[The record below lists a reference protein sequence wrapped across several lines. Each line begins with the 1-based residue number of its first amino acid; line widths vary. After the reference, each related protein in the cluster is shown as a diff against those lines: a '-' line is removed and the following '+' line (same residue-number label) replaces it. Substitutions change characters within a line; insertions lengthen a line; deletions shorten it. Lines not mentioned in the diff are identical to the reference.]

1 MWGMNP
7 SLITFL
13 GIAFIFVC
21 TTAGSAMVFFFKKEM
36 NEKAKKIFL
45 GFAAGVMIAASVWGL
60 LNPAIAQAEATGS
73 IGWIPAAF
81 GFLGG
86 GAFLLLMDILLPHLH
101 IGGDRPEGLKA
112 SWNRTTMLVL
122 AVALHN
128 IPEGLAV
135 GFAFGLALEL
145 GTAPA
150 LAAAVGLAIGIGL
163 QNFPEGA
170 AVSLPLKNE
179 KLSSAK
185 SFWLGTL
192 TGALEPVAAGIGLL
206 LSAALTAIMP
216 WFLSFAAG
224 AMIYVV
230 VEELIP
236 EAHLGDHSN
245 AGTIAVMIGFV
256 MMMVLDVALG

>member
-1 MWGMNP
+1 MWGIKPEWMAV
-7 SLITFL
+7 L
-13 GIAFIFVC
+13 GIAFIFIC
-21 TTAGSAMVFFFKKEM
+21 TTAGSAMVFFFKHEM

-60 LNPAIAQAEATGS
+60 LNPAIQQAEDTGN

-81 GFLGG
+81 GFLAG
-86 GAFLLLMDILLPHLH
+86 GAFLLMMDLLLPHLH
-101 IGGDRPEGLKA
+101 IGGDRPEGLKS
-112 SWNRTTMLVL
+112 SWNRTTMLVF
-122 AVALHN
+122 AVGIHN

-135 GFAFGLALEL
+135 GFAFGLAFK
-145 GTAPA
+145 TATVPA

-170 AVSLPLKNE
+170 AVSLPLRNE
-179 KLSSAK
+179 NLSTRK

-192 TGALEPVAAGIGLL
+192 TGVLEPVAAVIGLL
-206 LSAALTAIMP
+206 LSAALASIMP
-216 WFLSFAAG
+216 WFLAFAAG
-224 AMIYVV
+224 AMMYVV

-236 EAHLGDHSN
+236 EAHLGEHSN

-256 MMMVLDVALG
+256 LMMILDVALG

>member
-1 MWGMNP
+1 MWGLDP
-7 SLITFL
+7 KWVAFL

-21 TTAGSAMVFFFKKEM
+21 TTAGAAMVFFFKHEM

-45 GFAAGVMIAASVWGL
+45 GFAAGVMIAASMWGL
-60 LNPAIAQAEATGS
+60 LNPAIEQAEATGHV
-73 IGWIPAAF
+73 GWIPAAL
-81 GFLGG
+81 GFLAG
-86 GAFLLLMDILLPHLH
+86 GAFLLIMDVLLPHLH
-101 IGGDRPEGLKA
+101 IGGDKPEGLKS
-112 SWNRTTMLVL
+112 SWNRTTMLVF

-135 GFAFGLALEL
+135 GFAFGLAFET
-145 GTAPA
+145 GTVPA

-179 KLSSAK
+179 NLTTRK

-206 LSAALTAIMP
+206 LSAALAEVMP
-216 WFLSFAAG
+216 WFLAFAAG
-224 AMIYVV
+224 AMMYVV

-236 EAHLGDHSN
+236 EAHLGEHSN
-245 AGTIAVMIGFV
+245 TGTIAVMIGFV
-256 MMMVLDVALG
+256 LMMILDVALG